1 MNEHISLRGPTKHL
15 GEITVQG

>member
-15 GEITVQG
+15 GEITVQE